1 MAMVYLLLLPFG
13 GTLISCGLCY
23 FFMLRFWGPAV
34 GLSLAGLLGF
44 WCGDMLL
51 YQRVWPGFP
60 PTDPSVW
67 WVFALPFMGLFAV
80 IHRRRSFRGWSLV
93 GMSGLSL
100 LYVYLLTEPL
110 RQYAWQET
118 QTAFIHGSVWGG
130 VLVGLPL
137 LIAAFYASSSASSQP
152 SSFTGTWPLVMGLMT
167 AGSGILFLMGSSA
180 VYAQAA
186 FSLCG
191 IQLLTMLI
199 FYFKAFRRHEA
210 FSTGLVWSQ
219 TWLLAMLWINVVLF
233 ASLSP
238 VAWIA
243 WSGFFAPFL
252 LYLRPISALRLPYR
266 YLTIALV
273 TGVCL
278 SVAMIW
284 VWMIQP
290 HAEIYL

>member
-1 MAMVYLLLLPFG
+1 MAMVYLLLLPLG

-23 FFMLRFWGPAV
+23 FLLRRFGGPAAA
-34 GLSLAGLLGF
+34 LSLAGLLGF

-60 PTDPSVW
+60 PTDPAVW
-67 WVFALPFMGLFAV
+67 WVYALPFMGLFAAL
-80 IHRRRSFRGWSLV
+80 HRRRSMRSWTLV

-100 LYVYLLTEPL
+100 VYVYLLTEPL
-110 RQYAWQET
+110 RQYAWQEM
-118 QTAFIHGSVWGG
+118 QTAVLYVGLWGSILAV
-130 VLVGLPL
+130 LPL
-137 LIAAFYASSSASSQP
+137 LVNAVFTSSSQP
-152 SSFTGTWPLVMGLMT
+152 LFFASVWPLVMGLMT
-167 AGSGILFLMGSSA
+167 AGSGVLFLMGSSA

-191 IQLLTMLI
+191 LQGLTMLI
-199 FYFKAFRRHEA
+199 FRMKVFRGEEA
-210 FSTGLVWSQ
+210 FSSGLVWTQ
-219 TWLLAMLWINVVLF
+219 TWLLAMLWINVALF
-233 ASLSP
+233 ASLST

-243 WSGFFAPFL
+243 WGGFLAPVL
-252 LYLRPISALRLPYR
+252 LYLRPISTLKSPYR